1 MFFYHT
7 PLYRNIIVFVTLSDN
22 VAVYVQFFK
31 FLSVV
36 SRLGRANLHTGQV
49 ELSQARYGTCNLPT
63 FDNIE
68 ESIKHQRP
76 ASDNVRK
83 SSKSL
88 KKKNES
94 WWCSI
99 NAIYQQFHVRV
110 RDCLYHLVQ
119 QTPKCYTHL
128 NNRAPILRC
137 V

>member
-88 KKKNES
+88 KKK
-94 WWCSI
+94 
-99 NAIYQQFHVRV
+99 
-110 RDCLYHLVQ
+110 
-119 QTPKCYTHL
+119 
-128 NNRAPILRC
+128 
-137 V
+137 